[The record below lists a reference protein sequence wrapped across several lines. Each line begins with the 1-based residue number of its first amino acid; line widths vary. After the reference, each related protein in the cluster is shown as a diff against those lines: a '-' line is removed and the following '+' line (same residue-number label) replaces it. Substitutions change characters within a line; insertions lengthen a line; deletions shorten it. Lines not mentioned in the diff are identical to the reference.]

1 MIYKV
6 VKKAVPRFKEGQVPF
21 FKNINKACFCLFIF
35 LLVGL
40 LLLPFSVKCET
51 APKFLIIHLDAIS
64 SQNFFQY
71 MEDGYLSNVKAVF
84 ESGHIISYGLS
95 LYPGGT
101 ETTVPR
107 LKEGLDN
114 STGGVSLGGYYDRD
128 KERNIPKYKQY
139 INIFSHI
146 PRRAKASFIYGIP
159 GLDVFMFLPL
169 LNIPELLDSYNVI
182 QFYWF
187 TTDALGHFFGE
198 DLYLSSIKRFDRY
211 FGNLVQRL
219 NLDEINLIIYCDHGM
234 SFGQFVDTPQ
244 GEQIKRV
251 AGSNYITYIHPNV
264 YLKNPSEKDQVAQDI
279 VLDSEIDFAFYR
291 ENPHRVVGYSV
302 QGKMIFEEKEEGKIR
317 YLYEGKD
324 VFNYYTDGYQGDW
337 LTALEW
343 LSLTRES
350 EFPAVPPNIY
360 NFLLNE
366 KAGDIVIVVNP
377 PKIPI
382 FSLPYPA
389 NHAGL
394 TKTDLLVPIL
404 LRGKELEHLYNREEM
419 WLHNLFTSIPT
430 LSFDNI
436 EPEREINTFSFWG
449 SVKEG
454 EYSGFELSLSPAYR
468 WNVALR
474 YEDEI
479 YKGRFEYDLYSS
491 YVIRLWTGAGLEYQ
505 AQYSH
510 FEPFLQARLQM
521 DFGKIQFNYG
531 VQSNM
536 YDLKNWEENRK
547 ELVYKINNRLSFNWH
562 MPNRF
567 GLSLHW

>member
-1 MIYKV
+1 MIYKSIR
-6 VKKAVPRFKEGQVPF
+6 KMIRKSEQGK
-21 FKNINKACFCLFIF
+21 I
-35 LLVGL
+35 
-40 LLLPFSVKCET
+40 PFSNNRNGIFFFFVILMTVILFFNPLSAYAET
-51 APKFLIIHLDAIS
+51 APKFLIFHLDALS
-64 SQNFFQY
+64 SEKFFQY
-71 MEDGYLSNVKAVF
+71 MEDGYLPNIKAVF
-84 ESGHIISYGLS
+84 EEGHIIPYGLS

-101 ETTVPR
+101 ETTIPR
-107 LKEGLDN
+107 LQEGLDN
-114 STGGVSLGGYYDRD
+114 STGGVGSGGYYDREKD
-128 KERNIPKYKQY
+128 RRIPQYKQY
-139 INIFSHI
+139 LHLLSHI
-146 PRRAKASFIYGIP
+146 PRRAKASFLYGIP
-159 GLDVFMFLPL
+159 GLDSFMFLPL
-169 LNIPELLDSYNVI
+169 NNIPELLKTYSVI

-198 DLYLSSIKRFDRY
+198 DLYLSSFRRFDRY
-211 FGNLVQRL
+211 FGKLISKLDL
-219 NLDEINLIIYCDHGM
+219 NKINLIIYSDHGM
-234 SFGQFVDTPQ
+234 SFGEFVDRSQ
-244 GEQIKRV
+244 EEEIKGV
-251 AGSNYITYIHPNV
+251 TGDNFQVYIHPNV
-264 YLKNPSEKDQVAQDI
+264 YLKNPDVKDQSAQNI
-279 VLDSEIDFAFYR
+279 VLKTEIDFAFYR
-291 ENPHRVVGYSV
+291 QNLNKVVGYSA
-302 QGKMIFEEKEEGKIR
+302 QGKMIFEEREEGEIR
-317 YLYEGKD
+317 YLYEGED
-324 VFNYYTDGYQGDW
+324 VFNYYVDGYQGDW

-436 EPEREINTFSFWG
+436 EPEREINSFSFWG
-449 SVKEG
+449 SINKEY
-454 EYSGFELSLSPAYR
+454 YSGLELSLSPTYR

-474 YEDEI
+474 YEDDI
-479 YKGRFEYDLYSS
+479 YKGWFEYDIYSS

-505 AQYSH
+505 SQYSH

-531 VQSNM
+531 GQVNLN
-536 YDLKNWEENRK
+536 DLENWKENRK
-547 ELVYKINNRLSFNWH
+547 EIVYQINDRLSLNWLI
-562 MPNRF
+562 PNRF